1 MGSCTTRHYL
11 LSICMLQLLA
21 IIERQ
26 IFDFLGYMWAPIL
39 ANFFQIIFVIFG
51 FFGGYQ
57 FSAKYLIT
65 YTIWTLL
72 WVGWNI
78 FLICFYLNVGV
89 LNRDSDI
96 LNLGTG
102 SISWFEVNG
111 YGCVPTFPTNITSE
125 DPYRLVRPEYV
136 EGCLLEYQTIEVI
149 HSSVQLFFA
158 ILGLIGAMCLAQV
171 FFDDD
176 DRSTRNNTKSKK
188 KRQSLYSIEF
198 SPPVNTILDYEHESN
213 RNASSEVSPKPM
225 TPRRVK
231 RRSVMTRGTN
241 SRQSTNSRR
250 SHSSNRNSMRS
261 SRRTKHFQ
269 QNPVTK
275 LMDYQHG
282 HSDISTPIEGSSYH
296 QMHQLSRPSKSNAT
310 FQPHTDSQLTKSN
323 LKYLNTDTLTANV
336 NKSFRKSQTF
346 TPNIVPDP
354 IYYNMSQSTTFF
366 EPSWNSLSSTN
377 LTVHGGGGGGQS
389 EPQGH
394 YNPTYQH
401 STPNLATN
409 NPEMVDE
416 VYNNRPPSV
425 RSSYSNFH
433 GARAHSTNIAT
444 TDNENVFVGLNSMTS
459 NDMQPRSQPMPIP
472 QLPSRQSA
480 SRESIR
486 SIAFLNNGPPAYNL
500 NYHTPPDSETTM

>member
-176 DRSTRNNTKSKK
+176 DRFDFMGGDAKC
-188 KRQSLYSIEF
+188 
-198 SPPVNTILDYEHESN
+198 V
-213 RNASSEVSPKPM
+213 
-225 TPRRVK
+225 
-231 RRSVMTRGTN
+231 
-241 SRQSTNSRR
+241 
-250 SHSSNRNSMRS
+250 
-261 SRRTKHFQ
+261 
-269 QNPVTK
+269 
-275 LMDYQHG
+275 QHK
-282 HSDISTPIEGSSYH
+282 IVLPI
-296 QMHQLSRPSKSNAT
+296 
-310 FQPHTDSQLTKSN
+310 
-323 LKYLNTDTLTANV
+323 
-336 NKSFRKSQTF
+336 
-346 TPNIVPDP
+346 
-354 IYYNMSQSTTFF
+354 
-366 EPSWNSLSSTN
+366 
-377 LTVHGGGGGGQS
+377 
-389 EPQGH
+389 
-394 YNPTYQH
+394 
-401 STPNLATN
+401 
-409 NPEMVDE
+409 
-416 VYNNRPPSV
+416 
-425 RSSYSNFH
+425 
-433 GARAHSTNIAT
+433 
-444 TDNENVFVGLNSMTS
+444 NEK
-459 NDMQPRSQPMPIP
+459 
-472 QLPSRQSA
+472 
-480 SRESIR
+480 
-486 SIAFLNNGPPAYNL
+486 
-500 NYHTPPDSETTM
+500 